1 MTKLPS
7 RGAKG
12 LRRSLH
18 FVPGGNDRMFE
29 KALNLPADS
38 LILDLED
45 SVTPAN
51 KEAAREQVCNWIK
64 DTNFINQECLVR
76 INPLDTPWGFKD
88 LRAVA
93 ESLPDG
99 IVLPKVARKKEVME
113 IDGVISQVEREK
125 QIEEGSVSFVLI
137 GTEVPEA
144 VFNLHKMARIP
155 RVDAI
160 TWGAEDLS
168 GVLGA
173 KAKRDSHGNYLEVFS
188 YVRAT
193 CLLAAVAGNA
203 DPIDAVYVDIKNPDG
218 LVQECNDGANMGY
231 TGKVTIHPSQIE
243 IVNKAF
249 TPSAEEISGAEELIA
264 AFKENESK
272 GRMAFSFNGQ
282 MVDVPHLVR
291 AKEIL
296 AKAKKT

>member
-1 MTKLPS
+1 M
-7 RGAKG
+7 
-12 LRRSLH
+12 
-18 FVPGGNDRMFE
+18 
-29 KALNLPADS
+29 
-38 LILDLED
+38 
-45 SVTPAN
+45 
-51 KEAAREQVCNWIK
+51 EQ
-64 DTNFINQECLVR
+64 
-76 INPLDTPWGFKD
+76 
-88 LRAVA
+88 
-93 ESLPDG
+93 
-99 IVLPKVARKKEVME
+99 
-113 IDGVISQVEREK
+113 EK

-218 LVQECNDGANMGY
+218 LIQECNVGANMGY

-249 TPSAEEISGAEELIA
+249 TPSPEEISDAEELIA

-272 GRMAFSFNGQ
+272 GRMAFSFKGQ

-291 AKEIL
+291 AKEVL
-296 AKAKKT
+296 AKVKKI

>member
-1 MTKLPS
+1 MKRLPS

-64 DTNFINQECLVR
+64 DTNFENQECLVR
-76 INPLDTPWGFKD
+76 INPLDTPWGLED
-88 LRAVA
+88 LNAVA

-113 IDGVISQVEREK
+113 IDAVVSRVEQVK
-125 QIEEGSVSFVLI
+125 QVKEGSVSFVLI

-144 VFNLHKMARIP
+144 VFNLHKMARME

-193 CLLAAVAGNA
+193 CLLAAVSGNA
-203 DPIDAVYVDIKNPDG
+203 DPIDAVYVDINNPDG
-218 LVQECNDGANMGY
+218 LFQECKDGADMGY
-231 TGKVTIHPSQIE
+231 TGKVTIHPSQID

-249 TPSAEEISGAEELIA
+249 TPTVEEILEAEQLIA
-264 AFKENESK
+264 AFEENESK
-272 GRMAFSFNGQ
+272 GRMAFSFKGQ

-296 AKAKKT
+296 LKAKQL